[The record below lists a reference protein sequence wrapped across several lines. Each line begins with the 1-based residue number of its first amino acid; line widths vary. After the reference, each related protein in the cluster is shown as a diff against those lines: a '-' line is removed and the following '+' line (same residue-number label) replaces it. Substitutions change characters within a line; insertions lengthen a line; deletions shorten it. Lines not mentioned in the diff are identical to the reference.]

1 MEIASNF
8 DAKLLTSIAR
18 DSESKQAVKDVSYAS
33 YITYKSKA
41 KLYCEH
47 TDNSFI
53 IGTLC
58 KKYFRIIGMATRSS
72 HKHQG
77 LAKKLLNRAL
87 QIAKKNGIVTYAE
100 ICKDIQTMHQYEWRR
115 AQGFNCNTSEK
126 KSSLLRN
133 DDGAVFAL
141 AME

>member
-58 KKYFRIIGMATRSS
+58 KNIFASSVWLHAPATSI
-72 HKHQG
+72 KG
-77 LAKKLLNRAL
+77 LR
-87 QIAKKNGIVTYAE
+87 KN
-100 ICKDIQTMHQYEWRR
+100 
-115 AQGFNCNTSEK
+115 F
-126 KSSLLRN
+126 
-133 DDGAVFAL
+133 
-141 AME
+141 